1 MENEKF
7 RLIMATNITSL
18 SAAVDTFNGI
28 LRKTGI
34 AIALKPNE
42 NMTIEE
48 CINEFED
55 LHSCVVSLLNRT
67 PYLMDLMSVENK
79 GDDFSQIMHAL
90 STDGQ
95 NAINS
100 LREEFLEK

>member
-18 SAAVDTFNGI
+18 AAVVGHFNEI

-67 PYLMDLMSVENK
+67 PYLMDLMSVENM
-79 GDDFSQIMHAL
+79 DDNFSKMMYAV
-90 STDGQ
+90 SADGQ
-95 NAINS
+95 KVINE
-100 LREEFLEK
+100 LRKEFL